1 MVAAAAVVEYDSDSG
16 SKKTRP
22 YRQYLKYQR
31 FPLVLVVAADYYF
44 AYQHYVFAIL
54 VADYAAD
61 SAVDCNHYLRPVVV
75 ELTGFAYTIVV
86 AAHYS

>member
-1 MVAAAAVVEYDSDSG
+1 MVVAAAAAAAVVEYDSDSG

-44 AYQHYVFAIL
+44 AFQHYVFAIL
-54 VADYAAD
+54 AAAAADAAD
-61 SAVDCNHYLRPVVV
+61 SAVDCNHY
-75 ELTGFAYTIVV
+75 
-86 AAHYS
+86 